1 MLQMKSLIIKSSKKR
16 TFEEIRKAILK
27 SLDKPKTITI
37 VSREIEASWVT
48 TRRHLQWLVLIG
60 KVKFKE
66 RLGRKFYYRV

>member
-1 MLQMKSLIIKSSKKR
+1 MRRFIIKSPKKR

-37 VSREIEASWVT
+37 VSREIEASWLT
-48 TRRHLQWLVLIG
+48 TKRHLKWLVFLG
-60 KVKFKE
+60 KVKAVE